1 MNDFDIGNSLGRFFW
16 SIITNPLFC
25 GFAFRIGID
34 EVDDGT
40 IRKAFAIS
48 IQFMYLMISIG
59 WVLEDSN

>member
-16 SIITNPLFC
+16 SIIINPLFC

-34 EVDDGT
+34 EVDAGT

-59 WVLEDSN
+59 WVLEDNN